1 MTMARHCFP
10 LLALR
15 APIDGGNSMQFNP
28 MSFRRTNGMPISR
41 ICRRFC
47 RRVFAWRG
55 ADRRRVFGNEAG
67 AGRSNGTVQSVVQSR
82 PTTDRPSKRNSARH
96 VSERPTPGEQADAAE
111 VAVFQF
117 LNRRFVD
124 AAEQATADPLPEPS
138 PAPIGP
144 TIRPNPEWVTMNRE
158 LSAMRQRRS
167 ELLVKLTPAHPAV
180 QALDSQ
186 IASVEDQLASIP
198 AELPVDP
205 SEIPNVSPAGSRF
218 SAASTAKNDSAANVP
233 SAEMQQ
239 DYRNL
244 LIAAGNARENYRTAL
259 EAENTEWAVLRNG
272 GTSSL
277 ALDRA
282 GTVDLRPSD
291 AEPQSLASGDRR
303 ISYWSDRGVDAI
315 LSAVCA
321 ANWHA
326 TFASEE
332 IEAVGSADN
341 RPERSGNRSDAGF
354 AGAQRTR
361 GSRTDGQD
369 AELKFATGL

>member
-1 MTMARHCFP
+1 MKYDGAALFS
-10 LLALR
+10 LAS
-15 APIDGGNSMQFNP
+15 ASGSN
-28 MSFRRTNGMPISR
+28 RRGKLHAIQS
-41 ICRRFC
+41 
-47 RRVFAWRG
+47 RRVSANKRHPFAAFAAAFAGVFLLG
-55 ADRRRVFGNEAG
+55 AVLIGVEFLEMKPEPAEAT
-67 AGRSNGTVQSVVQSR
+67 AHVQSVVQSQAD
-82 PTTDRPSKRNSARH
+82 DRSALEAKFREAR
-96 VSERPTPGEQADAAE
+96 ERTADARRKADAAE

-124 AAEQATADPLPEPS
+124 SAEQATADPLPEPS

-167 ELLVKLTPAHPAV
+167 ELLIKLTPAHPAV

-205 SEIPNVSPAGSRF
+205 SEIPNVSPPDRDF

-233 SAEMQQ
+233 SAETQQ

-282 GTVDLRPSD
+282 GSVDLRPSD
-291 AEPQSLASGDRR
+291 AEPRSLASGDRPFP
-303 ISYWSDRGVDAI
+303 IGAIAVLTLLSLFAGIAASRGM
-315 LSAVCA
+315 SSQSP
-321 ANWHA
+321 
-326 TFASEE
+326 TFASEAE
-332 IEAVGSADN
+332 IEATLGLPVLGRIGSDN
-341 RPERSGNRSDAGF
+341 DSRPANA
-354 AGAQRTR
+354 A
-361 GSRTDGQD
+361 
-369 AELKFATGL
+369 